1 MHQSIESRVRAVQ
14 ANIDLACSSIDQSA
28 QSVKVIAVS
37 KLQSTE
43 IIQEAYDNGVRN
55 FGENYAQEQHQKVGS
70 CPTDIIWH
78 FIGPIQTNKLKLIA
92 EAADWVHSIDRMKVA
107 SKLNQ
112 ACEHLNKKMSILIQ
126 VNIDNEPTKSGVKTG
141 DVLTFAKEVNSHYP
155 NLKLRGLMFM
165 PNINASNKDKLKT
178 YSNIQSLQSS
188 LKEILPNCTELSLG
202 TSGDYEEA
210 IVAGSSMVR
219 IGETLLGPRL

>member
-1 MHQSIESRVRAVQ
+1 MHQDIAARMNSVQ
-14 ANIDLACSSIDQSA
+14 KAIDLASLKA
-28 QSVKVIAVS
+28 TNPNGSVTLIAVS
-37 KLQSTE
+37 KLQSQATIE
-43 IIQEAYDNGVRN
+43 EAYDLGLRH
-55 FGENYAQEQHQKVGS
+55 FGENYAQELAQKAAA
-70 CPTDIIWH
+70 CPQDIVWH

-92 EAADWVHSIDRMKVA
+92 EKASWVHSVDRIKVA
-107 SKLNQ
+107 KKLDE
-112 ACEHLNKKMSILIQ
+112 ACKDLNKTISILIQ
-126 VNIDNEPTKSGVKTG
+126 VNIDNESSKSGIKPEEVA
-141 DVLTFAKEVNSHYP
+141 TFATELNTHYS
-155 NLKLRGLMFM
+155 NLKLKGLMFM

-178 YSNIQSLQSS
+178 YANIQFLQSS